1 METGLDAANVIKVFG
16 LAAFSFMVAIL
27 GTPLL
32 TRYLYKYKTWRKE
45 VRKFSP
51 DGSRT
56 PLFAA
61 LHKDRETK
69 VPRLGGVLIWVT
81 AVALALLLWGI
92 AQITDSSFF
101 DKANFL
107 SRSQTWLPL
116 FTLLAASLLGL
127 ADDIVQVRGGGGY
140 V

>member
-81 AVALALLLWGI
+81 TLGLAGLAWVLAEVWGGI
-92 AQITDSSFF
+92 FWE
-101 DKANFL
+101 KANFV
-107 SRSQTWLPL
+107 SRNQTWLPL
-116 FTLLAASLLGL
+116 ATLLAASLVGL
-127 ADDIVQVRGGGGY
+127 A
-140 V
+140 